1 MEKTVSEAIAYRRA
15 VRVFRDAP
23 IDPETVKKCIANGVL
38 APTSSNLQ
46 LWEFVHV
53 TSPEILERLT
63 AACFGQN
70 AAKTARQIV
79 VVVARRDA
87 WRQRARANVAFLKEQ
102 FNGVTGEKWKR
113 RERLAMKYYRQL
125 IPTLYAEFFGLL
137 GWVRY
142 FFFSALGLFRPVY
155 RQVRLSDM
163 RVVAHKSAALAAGNF
178 MVSMAAVGYDTCPM
192 EGFDSQR
199 VKRVLNL
206 PAGAE
211 VTMVIGCGVRDSEK
225 GVYGPRFRIPF
236 EEVYLHV

>member
-15 VRVFRDAP
+15 VRVFRDTP
-23 IDPETVKKCIANGVL
+23 LDHEKVKQCIANGVL

-46 LWEFVHV
+46 LWEFIHV
-53 TSPEILERLT
+53 TSPELLGRLT
-63 AACFGQN
+63 VACFGQN
-70 AAKTARQIV
+70 AAKTAQQVV

-87 WRQRARANVAFLKEQ
+87 WRQRARANITFLKEQ
-102 FNGVTGEKWKR
+102 FNGVTGKKWER
-113 RERLAMKYYRQL
+113 RERFAMKYYRNL
-125 IPTLYAEFFGLL
+125 IPTLYTEFFGLL
-137 GWVRY
+137 GWLRY
-142 FFFSALGLFRPVY
+142 LFFGALGLFRPVY

-163 RVVAHKSAALAAGNF
+163 RVVAHKSAALAAENF

-192 EGFDSQR
+192 EGFDSMR

-211 VTMVIGCGVRDSEK
+211 ITMVIGCGIRDGEK

-236 EEVYLHV
+236 EEVYRHL